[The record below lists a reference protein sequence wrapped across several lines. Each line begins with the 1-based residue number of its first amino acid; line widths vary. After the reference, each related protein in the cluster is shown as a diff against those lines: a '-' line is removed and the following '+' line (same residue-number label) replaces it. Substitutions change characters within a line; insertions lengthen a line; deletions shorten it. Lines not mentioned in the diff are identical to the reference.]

1 MDFFVI
7 QTYNSISY
15 AALLFLLGSGMS
27 LIFGV
32 MKIINVAHGAFYLV
46 GGYIG
51 YVLVRQTGNFYLA
64 LLVACLGVAFI
75 GMVIERLLLRGLEG
89 QTLRQMLM
97 TFGIAVLIQDV
108 LQLIF
113 KGYALSLKPPLWCSM
128 SLKCG
133 PYSFYLFR
141 LFMIGGAVVAYVFL
155 WVLQEKTRAG
165 ATVRAV
171 VDNREVSQGLGIN
184 VNLVSQGVFGLGAL
198 LAAFGGVFGCAFT
211 AIYPGMDFQVLPL
224 AFVVVILGGMGS
236 LKGAAVGALVV
247 GFIDNFAKAL
257 FPEVSYFSLFLPM
270 AIILGVRPTGLF
282 GKEATGL
289 SGGSGPERSQGTL
302 RRRKPLISF
311 RLSSRTWLW
320 TALGA
325 AALLL
330 AVLPPILPG
339 YIVILMTQSLIFGI
353 VAMSLDVLIGYTK
366 LPALGHAV
374 YFAIGAYTAAILA
387 TRYGAGF
394 AACFLSGVGSTA
406 VASAVFG
413 LLALRAAGVY
423 FLMIT
428 LAVAMCIWGLTF
440 QWVDMTGGENGISRI
455 PRPDLGSLVNLLDN
469 VHFHYFILIFFVFCL
484 VFIVLL
490 VRSPFGKTLVGIRE
504 SESRM
509 RVLGYN
515 VWLHKYLAY
524 VIASSFAGVGGV
536 LYLYFNRFVGT
547 DDCSLYRCM
556 EIFLMVSI
564 GGQGTLI
571 GANIGAA
578 LITFLKNLVSAYT
591 DRWLMIIAVIYI
603 LTARYAPMGIMGY
616 LRRFQK

>member
-128 SLKCG
+128 SLKLG
-133 PYSFYLFR
+133 PYSFYQFR
-141 LFMIGGAVVAYVFL
+141 LFMIGAAVVAYIFL
-155 WVLQEKTRAG
+155 WALQEKTRAG
-165 ATVRAV
+165 AIVRAV
-171 VDNREVSQGLGIN
+171 VDNREISQGLGIN
-184 VNLVSQGVFGLGAL
+184 VNLVSQGV
-198 LAAFGGVFGCAFT
+198 
-211 AIYPGMDFQVLPL
+211 

-289 SGGSGPERSQGTL
+289 SGGGVPERGQGTL

-311 RLSSRTWLW
+311 RLSSRIWLW

-325 AALLL
+325 ATLLL

-387 TRYGAGF
+387 TRYAAGF

-428 LAVAMCIWGLTF
+428 LAIAMCIWGLTF

-455 PRPDLGSLVNLLDN
+455 PRPDLGPLVNLLDN
-469 VHFHYFILIFFVFCL
+469 VNFHYFILLFFVFCL

-490 VRSPFGKTLVGIRE
+490 VRSPFGKTLVGIRD

-509 RVLGYN
+509 TVLGYN

-578 LITFLKNLVSAYT
+578 LITFLKNLVSVYT
-591 DRWLMIIAVIYI
+591 DRWLMIIAVVYI